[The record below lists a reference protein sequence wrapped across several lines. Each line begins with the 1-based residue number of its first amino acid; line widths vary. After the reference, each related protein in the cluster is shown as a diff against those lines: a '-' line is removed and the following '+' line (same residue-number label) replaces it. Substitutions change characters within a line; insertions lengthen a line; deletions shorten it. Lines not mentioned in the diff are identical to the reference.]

1 MMSEE
6 ELATTCPVSEEEAGL
21 TCPVS
26 EEEAG
31 LTYPCVPGCVDS
43 FSNDTIRTC
52 IPCIITQIGSR
63 YNITLHSYNLFSQ
76 SLSVVLINIVY
87 QNINPLNVKF

>member
-21 TCPVS
+21 TCPVSEEEAGLTYPVS

-63 YNITLHSYNLFSQ
+63 LMSAWR
-76 SLSVVLINIVY
+76 
-87 QNINPLNVKF
+87 